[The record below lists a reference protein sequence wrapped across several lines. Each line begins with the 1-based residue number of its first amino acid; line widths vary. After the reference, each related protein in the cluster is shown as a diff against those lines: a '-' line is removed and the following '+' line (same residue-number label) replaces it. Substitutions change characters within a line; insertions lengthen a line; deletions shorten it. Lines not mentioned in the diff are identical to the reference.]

1 MRELL
6 IEESI
11 ASATESVIL
20 KGDGI
25 AAACAGRLLIDAKMD
40 CALIAAERPK
50 LAAILLGE
58 QTQRLLQEIFETNQN
73 GAGLF
78 SGFTRITKRIVLW
91 GEAKIPV
98 VLPHAGVVA
107 SEEELLKRLWQRVS
121 NVRRAA
127 QVNGSWVIASYRDA
141 CEESSALEWS
151 YGTRMAR
158 FARVKLRDGAEEN
171 ACWVE
176 SVQTGWLFMLFLGD
190 GMASLICVG
199 GTVSELLEGSRLIAP
214 RIEFVVSESG
224 QVASYPRM
232 RQRLLDGRRIACGGA
247 AMNFDPLCGEGAGNA
262 AREAFLAAAV
272 IRAAVAGEDV
282 VSLEQHYASRL
293 MHGFQRHLQLCLQIY
308 SSGGMSEFWR
318 AECESLR
325 KGLGE
330 FDQIIPS
337 LPAARYR
344 LADRKLIP
352 LESAP

>member
-1 MRELL
+1 MWELP

-11 ASATESVIL
+11 ASATECVIL

-25 AAACAGRLLIDAKMD
+25 AAACAGRLLIDAKMN
-40 CALIAAERPK
+40 CALVAAERPK

-58 QTQRLLQEIFETNQN
+58 QTQRLLQEIFKTNQN

-91 GEAKIPV
+91 GGAKIPV
-98 VLPHAGVVA
+98 VLPHAGVGA

-121 NVRRAA
+121 NVHQAA
-127 QVNGSWVIASYRDA
+127 LVNGNWVIASYRDV
-141 CEESSALEWS
+141 CEENSALELS
-151 YGTRMAR
+151 YGTRTAR
-158 FARVKLRDGAEEN
+158 FARVKLREGAEED

-176 SVQTGWLFMLFLGD
+176 SVQAGWLFLLSLGD
-190 GMASLICVG
+190 GMASLISVG
-199 GTVSELLEGSRLIAP
+199 GTAAELLEGSRLITP
-214 RIEFVVSESG
+214 RIDVVLSESG

-272 IRAAVAGEDV
+272 IQAAVDGEDV
-282 VSLEQHYASRL
+282 FSLGQHYTSRL
-293 MHGFQRHLQLCLQIY
+293 MHGFQRHLQLCLQFY
-308 SSGGMSEFWR
+308 SSGGVGEFWQ
-318 AECESLR
+318 AECEALR
-325 KGLGE
+325 KGLE
-330 FDQIIPS
+330 ELDQTLGS

-344 LADRKLIP
+344 LVDRKLIP
-352 LESAP
+352 LECGT